1 MIRVPVL
8 FTCLFLLAGTAIA
21 DEMNIT
27 DNTTQMGDQ
36 NLTNL
41 AFSDN
46 TTEVLN
52 LTVIG
57 ESNSANIT
65 PGENLTSSEKAVDKP
80 AKPVYK
86 LSIGSVYSAD
96 YKEPEPMTFTS
107 SGCGA

>member
-8 FTCLFLLAGTAIA
+8 FACLFVLACTAMA

-27 DNTTQMGDQ
+27 NNTTQVRDQ

-41 AFSDN
+41 TFSDN

-52 LTVIG
+52 L
-57 ESNSANIT
+57 SNMT

-80 AKPVYK
+80 VKPVYK
-86 LSIGSVYSAD
+86 LSIGCVYSPD